1 MFGDHKVLFFSPS
14 RSEYTSFLPSQVQS
28 WLPITYEEQP
38 EKIISLIKQTSWSI
52 FIVSHNSEKSKKIFS
67 ALHEWWFENTHTLI
81 GEHLTGWVAK
91 NAIKQTSNKPNII
104 IGGYHM
110 LLHFWGEGNK
120 IDHVIICYIHQGM
133 KSFINDDIQ
142 QYAIR

>member
-1 MFGDHKVLFFSPS
+1 
-14 RSEYTSFLPSQVQS
+14 
-28 WLPITYEEQP
+28 
-38 EKIISLIKQTSWSI
+38 
-52 FIVSHNSEKSKKIFS
+52 
-67 ALHEWWFENTHTLI
+67 LHERWFEETHTLI

-91 NAIKQTSNKPNII
+91 NAIKQTTNKPNII

-120 IDHVIICYIHQGM
+120 IDHVVICYIHAAM

-142 QYAIR
+142 QYAIK